1 MTFRE
6 TDGQLVPVV
15 KPYGFIPFPDKINRQ
30 PVPGHNHLKP
40 DLFCGALTFYV
51 RALTPVFVSSGQ
63 MALSED
69 VGLGAGIVVQAHHRL
84 NGLPTI
90 PASSLK
96 GVVRSVVEA
105 VSASCLGVSRRI
117 DRRSLPDDF
126 SRPCTRKAACPACTL
141 FGMGGTHES
150 YLGQVRFEDAPL
162 REGQTELY
170 RLPALHRPHPESLFY
185 KDRNGR
191 YKGRKFYKH
200 SNPHPAE
207 RGGES
212 EVIPP
217 GSLLS
222 GQITFTNLTKNQL
235 GLLFYSLGMESRFH
249 LKLGGGKPVGLGSLR
264 VEPLQLV
271 MYNGREAFLEGENE
285 ASERVWEGQDLM
297 QQINGYITDAKQSGY
312 ILAPQAQE
320 LEKVWHF
327 DKNDLEECP
336 TGIY

>member
-1 MTFRE
+1 MTPRE
-6 TDGQLVPVV
+6 SDGQLVPVV
-15 KPYGFIPFPDKINRQ
+15 KPYGFIPFPDRVTRQ

-40 DLFCGALTFYV
+40 DLFSGALIFHIHI
-51 RALTPVFVSSGQ
+51 LTPVFVSSGQ

-69 VGLGAGIVVQAHHRL
+69 VGLGAGIVVQAHYRL

-96 GVVRSVVEA
+96 GVVRSVAEA
-105 VSASCLGVSRRI
+105 VSASCLGISRRI
-117 DRRSLPDDF
+117 DRRSLPDDLT
-126 SRPCTRKAACPACTL
+126 RPCTRKAACPACTL
-141 FGMGGTHES
+141 FGMGGSRES

-170 RLPALHRPHPESLFY
+170 RLPALYRPHPESLFY

-191 YKGRKFYKH
+191 YKGRKFYRH
-200 SNPHPAE
+200 GNPHPAE

-212 EVIPP
+212 EVIPR

-222 GQITFTNLTKNQL
+222 GQIAFANLTKHQL
-235 GLLFYSLGMESRFH
+235 GLLFYSLGLENRFQ
-249 LKLGGGKPVGLGSLR
+249 LKLGGGKPVGLGSLS

-271 MYNGREAFLEGENE
+271 MYNGREAFLEGEGG
-285 ASERVWEGQDLM
+285 ASEVVWEGQDLM
-297 QQINGYITDAKQSGY
+297 SQINSYITDARQSGH
-312 ILAPQAQE
+312 ILTRQAQE
-320 LEKVWHF
+320 LERVWHF
-327 DKNDLEECP
+327 DEDALEECP